1 MQKMM
6 KTKLLMMLV
15 FAFSLKTQAQTLG
28 EFKPKDV
35 KYGLG
40 KAKDA
45 TKIYISN
52 FTVNYQI
59 YNEKQKFKQGG
70 SMFGGGYRGDA
81 KAEASIGLT
90 GISEADVQQ
99 ITDKLYQDFITQIK
113 AKNLQIITAEEAG
126 KTDTYSDYVKVQG
139 GKVNLAQLP
148 GTMTSSPTGYEWYV
162 KKVKSDGK
170 TKSGGFLGQVSFLY
184 PKLSKDL
191 DNAII
196 ADVNIYV
203 LFVEDKNAF
212 QGNGAN
218 VKIKTNLRIADA
230 EAIVMSDNDSFIRLK
245 GQNSV
250 SAINST
256 VNFAHGKMGA
266 GATTSYS
273 GQLAKPIEIKGV
285 VEDTK
290 VSSFARGG
298 ADAIGMS
305 NIYITYFS
313 AEDRSA
319 SNSKIISVD
328 NKKYVDGVY
337 AAAKEFLDYHTAAFL
352 NNLK

>member
-1 MQKMM
+1 M
-6 KTKLLMMLV
+6 LLLAYAV
-15 FAFSLKTQAQTLG
+15 STQAQTLG
-28 EFKPKDV
+28 EFKPKEV

-59 YNEKQKFKQGG
+59 YNEKQKFNQGG

-81 KAEASIGLT
+81 KAEASVGLT
-90 GISEADVQQ
+90 GITETDVQQ
-99 ITDKLYQDFITQIK
+99 ITDKLYQDFISQIK
-113 AKNLQIITAEEAG
+113 AKNLQIITADEAG
-126 KTDTYSDYVKVQG
+126 KTETYSDYVKMQG
-139 GKVNLAQLP
+139 GKVSLAQLP

-162 KKVKSDGK
+162 KRVKGDGK

-230 EAIVMSDNDSFIRLK
+230 EAIVMADNDSFIRLK

-256 VNFAHGKMGA
+256 ISFAHGKMGA

-273 GQLAKPIEIKGV
+273 GQLSKPIEIKDV

-290 VSSFARGG
+290 VSSFARGS

-305 NIYITYFS
+305 NIYTTYFS
-313 AEDRSA
+313 AEDRSS
-319 SNSKIISVD
+319 SNSKTVAVD
-328 NKKYVDGVY
+328 SKKYIEGVY
-337 AAAKEFLDYHTAAFL
+337 AAAKQFLDYHTGAFL
-352 NNLK
+352 SNLK